1 MKLTRL
7 LSALTAAG
15 IMAMVGSAQASI
27 TFKFNPYGT
36 GTTVGDVING
46 AGILDQAPGNTI
58 ALDVHLG
65 GAVIPVG
72 TTISDLYQA
81 NLSAVQDL
89 FTANLYSN
97 GTPGPSGGANKFFT
111 FVASFTEKVV
121 IASVTGLPGGVVRLQ
136 NDFSINGGGTF
147 KMCKQ
152 LALGTNL
159 TGVGF
164 GCSAADTILTGR
176 IDGGDTNQ
184 TTTLKFTPAG
194 ALITSKLDQAG
205 VDNWPG
211 YESVSSLGISDIIA
225 TITFVDANY
234 FPDLLIG
241 RKISANASLVT
252 PYKVVDP
259 SRSFS
264 SGLVTNDTL
273 TDINACAVCA
283 FGVNGVTGKDFIFA
297 SDANNSF
304 DVPEPGALA
313 LGGFALAGLA
323 VLRARRKQSV

>member
-27 TFKFNPYGT
+27 TFQFNPLG
-36 GTTVGDVING
+36 GGAGAGVIND

-65 GAVIPVG
+65 GAIIPVG
-72 TTISDLYQA
+72 TVIKDLYQA

-89 FTANLYSN
+89 FTANLFSN
-97 GTPGPSGGANKFFT
+97 GTNGGSGLNKFFT
-111 FVASFTEKVV
+111 FVASFTETVV
-121 IASVTGLPGGVVRLQ
+121 TAAVTPLGGGVFKLE
-136 NDFSINGGGTF
+136 NGFSINGGGTF

-152 LALGTNL
+152 LALGSNL

-164 GCSAADTILTGR
+164 GCGDADTILTGR
-176 IDGGDTNQ
+176 IDGGDTSQ

-205 VDNWPG
+205 IDNWPG
-211 YESVSSLGISDIIA
+211 YQSVSSIGISDIIA
-225 TITFVDANY
+225 TVDFVNAMY
-234 FPDLLIG
+234 FPDLQIG

-297 SDANNSF
+297 SDANSSF
-304 DVPEPGALA
+304 DAPEPGSLA
-313 LGGFALAGLA
+313 LGGFALVGLA